1 MNDAEWNQVIEAA
14 SSRGNIHVFFRTSA
28 GPSSLEKEWKERF
41 PDCKVF
47 NSWYPYVRYG
57 VIEAECREGTITG
70 IWLLADD
77 DALIRIR
84 EPDEQT
90 TAIIKSL
97 GTSNIESGVLRL
109 FSYEMT
115 PEG

>member
-1 MNDAEWNQVIEAA
+1 MNDSDWKNIMESAGRME
-14 SSRGNIHVFFRTSA
+14 SIHVFFRTSA
-28 GPSSLEKEWKERF
+28 GPSALETEWKERF
-41 PDCKVF
+41 PGCRVM
-47 NSWYPYVRYG
+47 NSWFPYVQYG
-57 VIEAECREGTITG
+57 VIEAECEKGTVTG
-70 IWLLADD
+70 IWILANEDE
-77 DALIRIR
+77 LIRIR

-90 TAIIKSL
+90 TAIIKSM

>member
-1 MNDAEWNQVIEAA
+1 MRDSEWGEILRNFEDMG
-14 SSRGNIHVFFRTSA
+14 SIHVFFRTGS
-28 GPSSLEKEWKERF
+28 GPSSLEREWKERF
-41 PDCKVF
+41 PDCRVF

-57 VIEAECREGTITG
+57 VIEAECEKGTVTG
-70 IWLLADD
+70 IWLLDERD
-77 DALIRIR
+77 ELIRIR
-84 EPDEQT
+84 EPDKQT

>member
-1 MNDAEWNQVIEAA
+1 MRDSEWDEILRNFED
-14 SSRGNIHVFFRTSA
+14 SGSIHVFFRTHS
-28 GPSSLEKEWKERF
+28 GPSSLEKEWKENF
-41 PDCKVF
+41 PDCRVF
-47 NSWYPYVRYG
+47 NSWYPYIQYG
-57 VIEAECREGTITG
+57 VIEAECEKGKVTG

-77 DALIRIR
+77 DELIRIR

-90 TAIIKSL
+90 ADIIKSM

>member
-1 MNDAEWNQVIEAA
+1 MNDGDWEKVMGALDDM
-14 SSRGNIHVFFRTSA
+14 GDIHVFFRTSA
-28 GPSSLEKEWKERF
+28 GPSSLESEWKERF
-41 PDCKVF
+41 PDCRVF

-57 VIEAECREGTITG
+57 VIEAECGKGTVTG
-70 IWLLADD
+70 IWLLDERD
-77 DALIRIR
+77 ELIRIR

>member
-1 MNDAEWNQVIEAA
+1 MDDSEWKKVMDEIE
-14 SSRGNIHVFFRTSA
+14 RFGNIHVFFRTKL
-28 GPSSLEKEWKERF
+28 GPSSLENEWKEHF
-41 PDCKVF
+41 PDCRVF
-47 NSWYPYVRYG
+47 NSWFPYVHYG
-57 VIEAECREGTITG
+57 VIEAECTDVTITG

-77 DALIRIR
+77 DELICIR

-90 TAIIKSL
+90 MAIIKSM